1 VLTLPAY
8 LSTDCVGIVHVA
20 SNVSFSTDTA
30 QVVKDAL
37 LGTLNILRTASMGSP
52 SVKRFV
58 LTSSTI
64 ALGMPGGD
72 KELGANDWND
82 DAVELAEGLSE
93 KDERKGKMSYASSK
107 VQAEKAAWDYIHQN
121 KFVSLSLSSLR
132 AFFLIMLSLLSF
144 DSK

>member
-1 VLTLPAY
+1 
-8 LSTDCVGIVHVA
+8 
-20 SNVSFSTDTA
+20 
-30 QVVKDAL
+30 
-37 LGTLNILRTASMGSP
+37 MGSP